1 MGYVQAHEDG
11 QRRLVV
17 VSGDAVCERDH
28 GARLRGPSES
38 RLARPGPIKGHGL
51 RDSGTGVRTIPS
63 SASAR
68 CSIVVA
74 FWKRYRDRSSS
85 RFAFTRA
92 LAALCRSFAAF
103 ARSRSSCSGA
113 FGRGAGGNTAR
124 SDGADVGTLSLR
136 GSMAPRT
143 ARPGI
148 RVVGCASRN
157 TKIAARPSVRF
168 VKVYVEAYGCTQNY
182 GEARLMQEAL
192 LGSGHT
198 ITTAEAD
205 ADAHVLVTC
214 TVVETT
220 ERKMA
225 RRMAELAV
233 YDKPFVVAGCMAA
246 AQRDRVRS
254 IVPRAKLLPP
264 RKWPQIVERLGAGTA
279 CGDRA
284 AEIESTSF
292 GWRDAIVP
300 IAQGCAGRCTYCI
313 TRVARGWVASYP
325 IDAIVAEVRRHVGRG
340 VREIKLTGQDTAAY
354 GLDAGT
360 NLATLLR
367 AVDDLPGEFRVRVGM
382 ADPLTV
388 YPIRDDLVDAY
399 ASEKVFKFLHLPV
412 QSGDDRILEAMRR
425 QYTVSQFEEIVR
437 TFRGAYPDITL
448 STDVIVGFPG
458 ESEEQ
463 FEATMELIRRVRPD
477 IVNVTRF
484 SPREGTP
491 AATMPGR
498 IVGWKVKERSRRLT
512 RLRFQIA
519 REMNERFI
527 GREATVLVTEPG
539 KPGTVLARTPEYRQ
553 VVLREPATIGEFL
566 RVEIDG
572 ARPTDLSGHLLTNGL
587 YTAVQIHAGSP
598 VV

>member
-1 MGYVQAHEDG
+1 MWG
-11 QRRLVV
+11 
-17 VSGDAVCERDH
+17 
-28 GARLRGPSES
+28 
-38 RLARPGPIKGHGL
+38 
-51 RDSGTGVRTIPS
+51 
-63 SASAR
+63 
-68 CSIVVA
+68 
-74 FWKRYRDRSSS
+74 
-85 RFAFTRA
+85 
-92 LAALCRSFAAF
+92 
-103 ARSRSSCSGA
+103 
-113 FGRGAGGNTAR
+113 
-124 SDGADVGTLSLR
+124 
-136 GSMAPRT
+136 APRN
-143 ARPGI
+143 A
-148 RVVGCASRN
+148 
-157 TKIAARPSVRF
+157 KIAARPSVRF

-225 RRMAELAV
+225 RRMAELAG
-233 YDKPFVVAGCMAA
+233 YEKPFVVAGCMAA
-246 AQRDRVRS
+246 AQRDRVQS

-264 RKWPQIVERLGAGTA
+264 RKWPQIVELLGAGTV
-279 CGDRA
+279 CGDQA
-284 AEIESTSF
+284 AEVESTSY

-313 TRVARGWVASYP
+313 TRVARGRVASYG
-325 IDAIVAEVRRHVGRG
+325 IDSIVGQVRRHVERG

-354 GLDAGT
+354 GLDTGT
-360 NLATLLR
+360 NLAALLR
-367 AVDDLPGEFRVRVGM
+367 SVAEIPGEFRVRVGM

-388 YPIRDDLVDAY
+388 DPIQEELVAAY
-399 ASEKVFKFLHLPV
+399 GSDKVFKFLHLPV
-412 QSGDDRILEAMRR
+412 QSGDDAILESMRR
-425 QYTVSQFEEIVR
+425 QYTVSQFEEIVCR
-437 TFRGAYPDITL
+437 FRRAFPEITL

-484 SPREGTP
+484 SPRDGTP
-491 AATMPGR
+491 AATMPGQ

-519 REMNERFI
+519 RETNERFI
-527 GREATVLVTEPG
+527 GREASVLVTEPG

-553 VVLREPATIGEFL
+553 VVLREPAAIGEFL
-566 RVEIDG
+566 RVKIDG